1 MGFRKEFL
9 EDLLIIELPE
19 NLVANNIKEFKKV
32 VEPHLGTNP
41 MIVLDFSQVGIV
53 DSLGIGTILSILK
66 QVKAQKGDLKLYNV
80 DEDLVDLFRLMRLD
94 RVFDIYD
101 TRQEAIDA
109 SL

>member
-1 MGFRKEFL
+1 MGFQKEFVG
-9 EDLLIIELPE
+9 ELLIVELPE

-32 VEPHLGTNP
+32 VEPHIDTNP
-41 MIVLDFSQVGIV
+41 MIVLDFSHVGIV

-66 QVKAQKGDLKLYNV
+66 RVKAKKGDLKLYNV

-94 RVFDIYD
+94 RVFDIYE

>member
-1 MGFRKEFL
+1 MGFQKEFVG
-9 EDLLIIELPE
+9 DLLIVELPE

-32 VEPHLGTNP
+32 VEPYIDTNP
-41 MIVLDFSQVGIV
+41 MIVLDFSNVGIV

-66 QVKAQKGDLKLYNV
+66 RVKAQKGDLKLYNV

-94 RVFDIYD
+94 RVFDIYE

-109 SL
+109 SM

>member
-1 MGFRKEFL
+1 MGFQKEFVG
-9 EDLLIIELPE
+9 ELLIVELPE

-32 VEPHLGTNP
+32 VEPHIDTNP

-66 QVKAQKGDLKLYNV
+66 RVKAHKGDLKLYNV

-94 RVFDIYD
+94 RVFDIYE

-109 SL
+109 SM